1 MPLPHPFSQKKK
13 QGNIAV
19 IIHHQKR
26 NGEKRK
32 GGVGGWCK
40 TESER
45 DKKQKSIINHN
56 EPPPPFKT
64 PKNSCKDGEGETC
77 GGSENLRDTVL
88 RGKTSLTGPV
98 HYIILKVIGTVKQRQ
113 HYI

>member
-45 DKKQKSIINHN
+45 DKKQKSIINHT
-56 EPPPPFKT
+56 EPPPLQNPQ
-64 PKNSCKDGEGETC
+64 
-77 GGSENLRDTVL
+77 
-88 RGKTSLTGPV
+88 
-98 HYIILKVIGTVKQRQ
+98 KQLQRW
-113 HYI
+113 